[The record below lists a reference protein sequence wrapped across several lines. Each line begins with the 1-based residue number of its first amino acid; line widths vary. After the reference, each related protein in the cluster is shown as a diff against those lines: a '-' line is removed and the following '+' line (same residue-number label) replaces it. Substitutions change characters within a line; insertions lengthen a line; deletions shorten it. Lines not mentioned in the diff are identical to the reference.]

1 MRVLKTEDCFYV
13 SGGDGDG
20 DNGFGGT
27 AGANDGYGS
36 GTGTGGLGDQASTGC
51 NLAGAAVGSA
61 VGSRFGGTA
70 GALAGALTT
79 GICETL
85 FGDASTSPSGY
96 GDGGTNNTPTGYAGL
111 AIYSGGGENGSN

>member
-51 NLAGAAVGSA
+51 NLAGAVVGGAVGSK
-61 VGSRFGGTA
+61 FGGTA
-70 GALAGALTT
+70 GAIAGALAT
-79 GICETL
+79 GLCEAV
-85 FGDASTSPSGY
+85 FGDASTGPSGY
-96 GDGGTNNTPTGYAGL
+96 GGGDANNTSTSSP
-111 AIYSGGGENGSN
+111 IYSYGGGGENGSN